1 MMMEPSTTSGF
12 QGKSQGVDF
21 DKGGKPEN
29 QEKHPPVWLRSTDI
43 KNAEVD
49 SARDPVDHIEP
60 A

>member
-1 MMMEPSTTSGF
+1 MAKAIGAPDLGT
-12 QGKSQGVDF
+12 VDF
-21 DKGGKPEN
+21 DKGGKPEY

-49 SARDPVDHIEP
+49 SARGPVDHIEP